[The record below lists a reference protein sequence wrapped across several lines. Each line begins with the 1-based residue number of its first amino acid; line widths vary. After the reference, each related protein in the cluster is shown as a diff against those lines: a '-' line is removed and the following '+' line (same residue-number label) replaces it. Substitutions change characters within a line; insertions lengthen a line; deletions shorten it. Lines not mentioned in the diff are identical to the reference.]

1 MIEASGWSYL
11 LEQSVGDT
19 GALVRAIE
27 GSAAGFV
34 VLDPTVVSGL
44 KPLQGSFS
52 TRLTPRQR
60 EVLALMAE
68 GYNNAAIAEKLV
80 LGLKSVENY
89 VNAIYQ
95 ELSFTDGADVS
106 SAGGRRVDLHQRELR
121 LAGVHFVDTG
131 RRRRGAS
138 EAASPPSGPDGCPAG
153 PAPRPLLRP
162 PVSSPLAA
170 PFRGHLCLD
179 RG

>member
-1 MIEASGWSYL
+1 MTEASGWSYL
-11 LEQSVGDT
+11 LKQSVGDT

-52 TRLTPRQR
+52 ARLTPRQR

-80 LGLKSVENY
+80 LGLKSAENY

-95 ELSFTDGADVS
+95 ELSFTDGADV
-106 SAGGRRVDLHQRELR
+106 HP
-121 LAGVHFVDTG
+121 
-131 RRRRGAS
+131 RGAAVLTYINES
-138 EAASPPSGPDGCPAG
+138 YG
-153 PAPRPLLRP
+153 
-162 PVSSPLAA
+162 
-170 PFRGHLCLD
+170 
-179 RG
+179 